1 VIVLVNELLFDVD
14 TAVEVE
20 NDAEWS
26 MNEWD
31 TSREPEWTQNR
42 VFWLLL
48 NMQYIIFLDPAPET
62 ITTPNPDGL
71 LLWTMLAY
79 DIDIVPEVE

>member
-1 VIVLVNELLFDVD
+1 MNELLFDVD

-20 NDAEWS
+20 NDNAEWS

-31 TSREPEWTQNR
+31 TSREPWYTQNR
-42 VFWLLL
+42 VLWLFL
-48 NMQYIIFLDPAPET
+48 NMQYIIFLNPVPWT
-62 ITTPNPDGL
+62 VTTPYWDGL

-79 DIDIVPEVE
+79 DIDIVPELE